1 MSGLF
6 YLILVAAVAYFAKQK
21 GRSPLGWALIALFIS
36 PLIASVILFFLKN
49 LNTDRYDGDTI
60 DTTARPVPGEN
71 PRPAP
76 QRGNVPQAKSKVD
89 IDESIR
95 RMEDKLAK
103 GKPQDVNATENAVAT
118 GTIGAAVLND
128 EKVEPAASETE
139 TIVEPDNV
147 VKEEI
152 VEPEVIELGPVAQE
166 TKQANVED
174 AQVVESPHVV
184 PTEAPAQAVCE
195 SCGQP
200 LVSGAKFCTNCGAP
214 VSK

>member
-36 PLIASVILFFLKN
+36 PLIASIILFFLKN

-76 QRGNVPQAKSKVD
+76 RRGTVPQTKSKVD
-89 IDESIR
+89 VDESIR

-103 GKPQDVNATENAVAT
+103 GKPQDANAAENAVAT
-118 GTIGAAVLND
+118 GALGAAVLND
-128 EKVEPAASETE
+128 EKEIQTVNETEVAVEPE
-139 TIVEPDNV
+139 NV

-152 VEPEVIELGPVAQE
+152 VEPEVIELGPVEQE
-166 TKQANVED
+166 NKQVNVED
-174 AQVVESPHVV
+174 AEVVETPHVM
-184 PTEAPAQAVCE
+184 PNEAPVQVVCE

-200 LVSGAKFCTNCGAP
+200 LVQGAKFCTNCGAP